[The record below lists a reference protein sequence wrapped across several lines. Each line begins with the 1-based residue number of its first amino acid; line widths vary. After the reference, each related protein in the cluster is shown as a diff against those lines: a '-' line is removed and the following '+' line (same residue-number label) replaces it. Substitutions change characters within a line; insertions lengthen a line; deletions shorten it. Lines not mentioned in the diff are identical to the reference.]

1 MLIFVYA
8 KYRSDYM
15 QKVFIGILLIL
26 LDFHLEFSTGHL
38 GLIPDFIG
46 YFVLLLGLRQ
56 LAEDGPS
63 FKRAIPAAIGIGIYS
78 FFLWV
83 ADLFG
88 FAATQS
94 PMVIFCEILSVFLAL
109 YVTRLV
115 VEGVGELASA
125 TGEDLHYKKLKIDW
139 YVMAVFQTLSFSWL
153 FFPALATVCVI
164 ISAVD
169 TLLFLFALHKSRR
182 AALAL

>member
-1 MLIFVYA
+1 
-8 KYRSDYM
+8 M

-46 YFVLLLGLRQ
+46 YFVLLRGLRQ
-56 LAEDGPS
+56 LTEDGPS

-94 PMVIFCEILSVFLAL
+94 PMVPSSTWKVSVESWLVWSGVRWAQRSMEPLLSAS
-109 YVTRLV
+109 TS
-115 VEGVGELASA
+115 ASA
-125 TGEDLHYKKLKIDW
+125 
-139 YVMAVFQTLSFSWL
+139 FS
-153 FFPALATVCVI
+153 
-164 ISAVD
+164 
-169 TLLFLFALHKSRR
+169 
-182 AALAL
+182 

>member
-1 MLIFVYA
+1 
-8 KYRSDYM
+8 M
-15 QKVFIGILLIL
+15 QKIFMGILLIL
-26 LDFHLEFSTGHL
+26 LDFPLEFSIGHL

-46 YFVLLLGLRQ
+46 YFLLLQGLRQ

-63 FKRAIPAAIGIGIYS
+63 FKRAIPAAVGVGAYS
-78 FFLWV
+78 FTLWV

-88 FAATQS
+88 FSASQT
-94 PMVIFCEILSVFLAL
+94 PLVIFCEILSVFLAL

-115 VEGVGELASA
+115 VEGVGELADA
-125 TGEDLHYKKLKIDW
+125 TGEDLHDRKLKTDW

-153 FFPALATVCVI
+153 FFPALAVVCEVIGTVD
-164 ISAVD
+164 A
-169 TLLFLFALHKSRR
+169 LLFLLALHKSRR